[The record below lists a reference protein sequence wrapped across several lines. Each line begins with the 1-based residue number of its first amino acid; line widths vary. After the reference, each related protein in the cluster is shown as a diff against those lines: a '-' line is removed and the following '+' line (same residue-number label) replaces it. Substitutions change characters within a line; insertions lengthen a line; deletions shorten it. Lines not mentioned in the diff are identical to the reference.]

1 MNNLIF
7 MNFCEKGG
15 LFMFWDNFYQACL
28 RKGTKPNPLAKEL
41 QIASGSMTAWKG
53 GKLPNGETLLKIADY
68 LGVSVD
74 YLLGRTEEPQ
84 VINQYNNG
92 DMFYERFVQLCARN
106 NEKPTTVLKK
116 IGVSSGNLNN
126 WKNGTSVKSDIL
138 MQLSEHFNVSVDY
151 LLGRTDE
158 PQKINYGVENH
169 GDNNGAINNQVNST
183 NTSDGISISDGISKE
198 MLVKFEELNF
208 TDKVK
213 VMSLIAE
220 LSQKE

>member
-1 MNNLIF
+1 MNNI
-7 MNFCEKGG
+7 
-15 LFMFWDNFYQACL
+15 
-28 RKGTKPNPLAKEL
+28 
-41 QIASGSMTAWKG
+41 QIAELITKECKQKNIKIS
-53 GKLPNGETLLKIADY
+53 ELLQKCNINHSFISDIRHKNRAPSVDKISVIADY
-68 LGVSVD
+68 L
-74 YLLGRTEEPQ
+74 
-84 VINQYNNG
+84 
-92 DMFYERFVQLCARN
+92 
-106 NEKPTTVLKK
+106 
-116 IGVSSGNLNN
+116 
-126 WKNGTSVKSDIL
+126 
-138 MQLSEHFNVSVDY
+138 NVSVDY

-183 NTSDGISISDGISKE
+183 NTSDGISKE